1 MPTSVLMSP
10 AQAALRAKVS
20 RRTIMRATEANDLKA
35 FRDNRNQWKL
45 AGSDLD
51 EWANAHWARSGRDQ
65 QKMPTLP
72 TLEISEINAI
82 QIENE
87 VLRER
92 LSAALNKAVAA
103 EKDRDHWIAIATKLA
118 EKPRRKWWLW

>member
-1 MPTSVLMSP
+1 MSP
-10 AQAALRAKVS
+10 AQAAHRAKVS
-20 RRTIMRATEANDLKA
+20 RRTIMRSIEANDLKA

-45 AGSDLD
+45 AETDLD
-51 EWANAHWARSGRDQ
+51 EWAFAHWARSERNQ
-65 QKMPTLP
+65 QKMPTP
-72 TLEISEINAI
+72 PAPEISEISAM

-92 LSAALNKAVAA
+92 LSAALNKAVAV